1 MKRGLGDVPALSPD
15 ESVAYDSLSMWNFP
29 RHRAAA
35 LSFAI
40 GASALS
46 GAISSAAEE
55 APAAAAPDAGPRVRV
70 NQVGYLPLGPK
81 RATLVTAAT
90 APLEWRL
97 LDAGGQ
103 VVARGQS
110 SPRGVDASSGL
121 NVHELRF
128 DEVHRESAGLRLSAD
143 GETSHPFDIARDL
156 YRRLR
161 ADSLAVFYMQ
171 RSGTPILASVAGAAY
186 ARPAGHLGAAPNQG
200 DTAVPCQPAEASQAV
215 YGEPWTCD
223 YVLDAR
229 GGWYDAGDHGKYV
242 VNGGIAVA
250 QLLGTYERSLSAK
263 SAERGA
269 LGDGS
274 LRVPEHGNGVPDVLD
289 EARWELEWLMRMQV
303 PEGKPLAGMAHHKL
317 HDDGW
322 TGLPLA
328 PDQDPK
334 PRQLHRP
341 STAATLNL
349 AAAAAQGAR
358 LFRSIDA
365 SFAARLLASA
375 RRAWQ
380 AALEHPA
387 LHAPGAD
394 GRKGGGP
401 YSDSDTSD
409 ELYWAA
415 VELYITTAEAEYA
428 KALRASPH
436 HKGGVFHLEGIDWA
450 NVAALAR
457 LDLATSRVQ
466 LEERERI
473 VRSVLEGADALIA
486 HARAQP
492 WGAPYA
498 PASGVWAW
506 GSNAELLNNLIVL
519 GTAFDLSGEARYRD
533 AALEGVDYLFGR
545 NALGRSYITGYGE
558 LFSQNQ
564 HSRMYAAALDPR
576 LPHPPVGTIAGGP
589 NTRIQ
594 DPAARALLTGCKPQK
609 CYIDDIMSASTNEL
623 AINWN
628 SPLAWVAS
636 FLADQGT
643 REARQAKAAAPA
655 KRAPTTT
662 APTPPLR
669 SAPATK

>member
-1 MKRGLGDVPALSPD
+1 
-15 ESVAYDSLSMWNFP
+15 MWKFP
-29 RHRAAA
+29 NRRVAA
-35 LSFAI
+35 LLFAI
-40 GASALS
+40 GAN
-46 GAISSAAEE
+46 AIVTPSPAEE
-55 APAAAAPDAGPRVRV
+55 AAARRAPDAGPRVRV

-97 LDAGGQ
+97 LARDGQ
-103 VVARGQS
+103 VITHGMS
-110 SPRGVDASSGL
+110 LPRGVDVSSGM
-121 NVHELRF
+121 NVHEIHF
-128 DEVHRESAGLRLSAD
+128 DDVHQESSELRLSAD
-143 GETSHPFDIARDL
+143 GETSHPFDISREL
-156 YRRLR
+156 YARLR
-161 ADSLAVFYMQ
+161 ADALAVFYTQ

-186 ARPAGHLGAAPNQG
+186 ARPAGHLGLAPNQG

-215 YGEPWTCD
+215 YGEAWTCD

-250 QLLGTYERSLSAK
+250 QLLATFERSLSAR
-263 SAERGA
+263 SARPGA

-274 LRVPEHGNGVPDVLD
+274 LRVPERQNGVPDILD
-289 EARWELEWLMRMQV
+289 EARWELEWLLRMQV

-358 LFRSIDA
+358 LFRSQDA
-365 SFAARLLASA
+365 AFSRRLLASA
-375 RRAWQ
+375 RRAWR

-387 LHAPGAD
+387 LYAPGAD

-409 ELYWAA
+409 EVYWAA
-415 VELYITTAEAEYA
+415 AELYITTAEPEYA
-428 KALRASPH
+428 AALRASPH
-436 HKGGVFHLEGIDWA
+436 HAGTLFALEGIDWA
-450 NVAALAR
+450 NVAALGR
-457 LDLATSRVQ
+457 LDLATSRVK
-466 LEERERI
+466 LEERERV
-473 VRSVLEGADALIA
+473 VRSVLDAADALLA
-486 HARAQP
+486 HGRAQP

-533 AALEGVDYLFGR
+533 GVLEGVDYLFGR
-545 NALGRSYITGYGE
+545 NALGRSYVTGYGD

-576 LPHPPVGTIAGGP
+576 LPHPPVGTLAGGP

-594 DPAARALLTGCKPQK
+594 DPTARELLTGCKPQL
-609 CYIDDIMSASTNEL
+609 CYVDDIKSASTNEL

-628 SPLAWVAS
+628 APLAWVAS
-636 FLADQGT
+636 FLADQGAAEPRAAGT
-643 REARQAKAAAPA
+643 AKAAPA
-655 KRAPTTT
+655 RPRA
-662 APTPPLR
+662 
-669 SAPATK
+669 K